1 MADPT
6 STPATIGELSVSTLL
21 STLNLVLDPQ
31 TYVFLTLPPS
41 TTPPATLD
49 YKMLFKES
57 EGMTAIATQSSAIQH
72 NLESTFPCRCI
83 TLNVHSSLEAVG
95 FIAKIGER
103 LTKLGIGVNPVSGY
117 FHDHIFVPVG
127 REQEVI
133 SALEELRD
141 EARKQ
146 SLGEGE

>member
-1 MADPT
+1 
-6 STPATIGELSVSTLL
+6 
-21 STLNLVLDPQ
+21 
-31 TYVFLTLPPS
+31 
-41 TTPPATLD
+41 
-49 YKMLFKES
+49 
-57 EGMTAIATQSSAIQH
+57 MTAIATQSSAIQH